1 MKVRILRRLARGYGT
16 CSGDYRLMERETG
29 TLCPRCRARADARR
43 AAAAAAA
50 AANAAAMVPG
60 GQGWEGFMAE
70 GNASQ

>member
-29 TLCPRCRARADARR
+29 TLCPRCKARADARR
-43 AAAAAAA
+43 AAA

-60 GQGWEGFMAE
+60 VQGQEGWMAE
-70 GNASQ
+70 GNVFQ